1 MHIISGNA
9 EEHRGDLH
17 SPGVEGAPQHQDKVP
32 FHQSYLYQLLRLTVG
47 GWGGGVGGSKYKMS
61 ESVPRLW

>member
-17 SPGVEGAPQHQDKVP
+17 SPGVEGAPPPTSGYSSFPSTLSSSIIEAHSSGGLANTRCQKV
-32 FHQSYLYQLLRLTVG
+32 S
-47 GWGGGVGGSKYKMS
+47 
-61 ESVPRLW
+61 

>member
-47 GWGGGVGGSKYKMS
+47 GWGGGVGGG
-61 ESVPRLW
+61 